1 MSDQSKKPSAP
12 RNAPREG
19 QPGERSA
26 GQAPR
31 NEARPPRAPRDQA
44 ARNEARPD
52 RTPRDQPPRNDARPD
67 RAPRDQPPRN
77 NIVLAQAGT
86 HGTANQSPRP
96 AQPRA
101 RRDGQTD
108 RTPRPPREATPE
120 RAPREQLR
128 TPLPPIT
135 FPEDLPVSGRR
146 GDIAKALLENQ
157 VIIVSGETGSGKTTQ
172 LPKIC
177 LELGRGV
184 KGLIGHTQPRRIA
197 ASSTAKR
204 IAQELGTPLGEH
216 VGFKVRFTDTLKPG
230 AYVKLMTDGILLAE
244 TQTDP
249 LLRNYDTI
257 IIDEAHERSL
267 NIDFLLGYL
276 KQLLPRR
283 PDLKV
288 IITSATIDADR
299 FARHFGT
306 PDMPAPVIEV
316 SGRLYKVEVR
326 YRPVDRDPVNVP
338 VPEGK
343 PVPKAQA
350 AREKRDLMD
359 AVVEGVDELC
369 RLGSGD
375 VLVFLPGEREIRDCA
390 EALRKHHPPHVEILP
405 LFARLSVE
413 EQEKVFKITNARRIV
428 LATNVAETSLTVP
441 GIRYVVDA
449 GLARVKR
456 YSFRNKVEQ
465 LQVEPIAQSAANQ
478 RAGRCGRVADGVCIR
493 LYEEDDFNQRP
504 KFTEPEILR
513 SSLAAVILRMKSLH
527 LTDVETFPFIEP
539 PQGRAIADG
548 YQLLQEV
555 GAVDDTN
562 NLTPLGHKLA
572 KLPLDP
578 RVGRMILAALDNA
591 CLTEMLI
598 VASALSVQD
607 PRDRPMEYQQAA
619 DEAHKKFAD
628 EKSEFLTYIKIWKWF
643 EDAIEHKKT
652 NRQLQETCRSNFLSQ
667 VRLREWR
674 DVHSQLLTIVK
685 EQGWR
690 MNELAATYENLHTA
704 LLTGLLGN
712 IGFKAED
719 EPGAGYLG
727 ARGIKFHIWPGSS
740 LLKKP
745 GKWIMAA
752 ELVETT
758 RLYARCVAQIQP
770 EWIERVGAHLLKK
783 SWGEPRWE
791 KRAAQVTASER
802 ATLHGIV
809 IYSQRRINYGQFN
822 PFEAR
827 EIFIRDALV
836 QGDYDTRAP
845 FFAHNH
851 KLIKEIENLEHKS
864 RRLDV
869 LVDDHLIAAFYDK
882 LIPNDVVNGAGF
894 EKWHKDAT
902 QKEPKLLF
910 LNREELMRHEAAG
923 VTTELFPKTMSVTG
937 IEMQLTYHFEPGSL
951 RDGVTLSVPL
961 FALNQMPRERVE
973 WLVPGMLKEKV
984 HLLLKSLPQKL
995 RRHCVPLPDY
1005 AARFCERVHEAGVFG
1020 RGDLIDA
1027 IIADIRAQTSLS
1039 VLTSD
1044 FKAETLPA
1052 HHFMNFKVIDEHGR
1066 QLDMGRN
1073 LATLQAEFG
1082 GQARQSFQKLA
1093 EVSVPAKGVVA
1104 TAQPAKGAP
1113 QGAAPKAAAPVV
1125 SQHTGL
1131 TNWTFGEL
1139 PELLEI
1145 VQGKLTLIGFPAL
1158 VDKGTHCD
1166 LEVFDD
1172 PTVAARTHRIG
1183 LRRLFALQFKE
1194 QLKFVE
1200 KNIPGLQQM
1209 GMQFMAMGS
1218 QEELRDQI
1226 IQKAIDIACLQDPL
1240 PTDAA
1245 SFNKRKDE
1253 GKSRL
1258 TLLVNEIARL
1268 VSQVL
1273 TEFHGLPKKLQSVNP
1288 QAAADITTQLQGLV
1302 HKRFLI
1308 DNDYAQLAHFPRYLK
1323 AINVR
1328 IEKLRADPSRDAK
1341 LMAEW
1346 TQSAS
1351 HFMRAAKDRLAGKNT
1366 DPKMVEFRWMLEELR
1381 VSLFAQ
1387 ELRTPMPVSSKRLQ
1401 KVWESM
1407 QR

>member
-1 MSDQSKKPSAP
+1 M
-12 RNAPREG
+12 
-19 QPGERSA
+19 
-26 GQAPR
+26 QA
-31 NEARPPRAPRDQA
+31 D
-44 ARNEARPD
+44 
-52 RTPRDQPPRNDARPD
+52 T
-67 RAPRDQPPRN
+67 
-77 NIVLAQAGT
+77 
-86 HGTANQSPRP
+86 
-96 AQPRA
+96 
-101 RRDGQTD
+101 
-108 RTPRPPREATPE
+108 
-120 RAPREQLR
+120 PREQFR
-128 TPLPPIT
+128 NPLPSIT

-146 GDIAKALLENQ
+146 EDIARAIQENQ

-177 LELGRGV
+177 LELGRGQA
-184 KGLIGHTQPRRIA
+184 GLIGHTQPRRIA

-204 IAQELGTPLGEH
+204 IAQELGSPLGEH
-216 VGFKVRFTDTLKPG
+216 VGFKVRFADTLQRG
-230 AYVKLMTDGILLAE
+230 ASVKLMTDGILLAE

-288 IITSATIDADR
+288 IITSATIDAER
-299 FARHFGT
+299 FARHFGK
-306 PDMPAPVIEV
+306 PEKPAPVIEV
-316 SGRLYKVEVR
+316 SGRLYQVEVR
-326 YRPVDRDPVNVP
+326 YRPVDRDPVAIGGP
-338 VPEGK
+338 DAK
-343 PVPKAQA
+343 PAPKAAA
-350 AREKRDLMD
+350 AREKRDLID
-359 AVVEGVDELC
+359 AVIDGVDEVA
-369 RLGSGD
+369 RIGSGD

-405 LFARLSVE
+405 LFARLSAE
-413 EQEKVFKITNARRIV
+413 EQERVFRTTNARRIV

-465 LQVEPIAQSAANQ
+465 LQIEPIAQSAANQ

-493 LYEEDDFNQRP
+493 LYEEMDFVQRP

-513 SSLAAVILRMKSLH
+513 SSLASVILRMKSLH

-539 PQGRAIADG
+539 PLARAIADG
-548 YQLLQEV
+548 YQLLQEL
-555 GAVDDTN
+555 GAVDEFN
-562 NLTPLGHKLA
+562 ELTALGRKLA

-591 CLTEMLI
+591 CLSEMLI

-628 EKSEFLTYIKIWKWF
+628 EKSEFLSYLKIWRWF
-643 EDAIEHKKT
+643 DTAIEHKKT
-652 NRQLQETCRSNFLSQ
+652 NRQLQENCRTNFLSQ
-667 VRLREWR
+667 LRLREWR
-674 DVHSQLLTIVK
+674 DVHSQLLTIVR

-690 MNELAATYENLHTA
+690 LNELPATYENLHLA

-712 IGFKAED
+712 IGFKSED
-719 EPGAGYLG
+719 EPGAGFLG
-727 ARGIKFHIWPGSS
+727 ARGIKFHVWPGSS

-770 EWIERVGAHLLKK
+770 EWLEKVGGHLLKK

-791 KRAAQVTASER
+791 KKPAQVSASER
-802 ATLHGIV
+802 ATLYGLV
-809 IYSQRRINYGQFN
+809 VYSQRRINYGQFN
-822 PFEAR
+822 PQEAR

-836 QGDYDTRAP
+836 GGDYDTRAP

-851 KLIKEIENLEHKS
+851 KLVKEIENLEHKS

-869 LVDDHLIAAFYDK
+869 LVDEQLIAAFYDK
-882 LIPNDVVNGAGF
+882 LIPLDVVNGAGF

-902 QKEPKLLF
+902 AKEPKLLF

-923 VTTELFPKTMSVTG
+923 VTTELFPKSMMVTG
-937 IEMQLTYHFEPGSL
+937 LEVLLTYHFEPGSV
-951 RDGVTLSVPL
+951 RDGVTMALPL
-961 FALNQMPRERVE
+961 YALNQLPRERCE

-1005 AARFCERVHEAGVFG
+1005 AARFCERIQEAGNFG
-1020 RGDLIDA
+1020 RGELLDA
-1027 IIADIRAQTSLS
+1027 IIADIRTQTSLS

-1044 FKAETLPA
+1044 FKLETLPA

-1073 LATLQAEFG
+1073 LASLQAEFG
-1082 GQARQSFQKLA
+1082 GQARQSFQKMAETTGSVALA
-1093 EVSVPAKGVVA
+1093 
-1104 TAQPAKGAP
+1104 QQMAP
-1113 QGAAPKAAAPVV
+1113 SAPKGKQAAAPA
-1125 SQHTGL
+1125 SAAAPAAAPGAYTGL
-1131 TNWTFGEL
+1131 TGWTFGEL

-1145 VQGKLTLIGFPAL
+1145 EQGKLTLIGFPAL
-1158 VDKGTHCD
+1158 VDKGGHCD

-1172 PTVAARTHRIG
+1172 PTVAARTHRHG
-1183 LRRLFALQFKE
+1183 LRRLFALQFKD
-1194 QLKFVE
+1194 QLKFIE
-1200 KNIPGLQQM
+1200 KNIPGLQHM
-1209 GMQFMAMGS
+1209 GMQFMSLGS
-1218 QEELRDQI
+1218 QEDLRDQI
-1226 IQKAIDIACLQDPL
+1226 IDKAIEIACLQDPL
-1240 PTDAA
+1240 PLDAA
-1245 SFNKRKDE
+1245 AFNRRKDE

-1258 TLLVNEIARL
+1258 GLLVNEIARL
-1268 VSQVL
+1268 VGQIL
-1273 TEFHGLPKKLQSVNP
+1273 GEFHGLPKKLQGLP
-1288 QAAADITTQLQGLV
+1288 QAAASDMQAQLQGLL
-1302 HKRFLI
+1302 HKRFLA

-1323 AINVR
+1323 ALNVR
-1328 IEKLRADPSRDAK
+1328 IEKLRGDLARDTR
-1341 LMAEW
+1341 LMGEW
-1346 TQSAS
+1346 NQAAS
-1351 HFMRAAKDRLAGKNT
+1351 QYLRVARDRSAGKNT
-1366 DPKMVEFRWMLEELR
+1366 DPKLVEFRWMLEELR

-1387 ELRTPMPVSSKRLQ
+1387 ELRTPMPVSAKRLL